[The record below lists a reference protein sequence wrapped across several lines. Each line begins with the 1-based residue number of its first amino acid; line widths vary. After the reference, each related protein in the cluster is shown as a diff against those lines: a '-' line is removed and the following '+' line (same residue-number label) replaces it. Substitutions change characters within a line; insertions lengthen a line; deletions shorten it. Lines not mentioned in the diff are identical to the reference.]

1 MRLLSGAWK
10 ILVGI
15 KDGLVLLLL
24 LLFFGLLYAALTS
37 SPNPVV
43 PWDGR
48 APSQSRMGDL
58 SNSPEQI
65 NPLRRTHG
73 LCETNPPRT
82 GSREYRCHA
91 LGKRR
96 APD

>member
-24 LLFFGLLYAALTS
+24 LLFFGLLYAVLTS

-43 PWDGR
+43 PGTG
-48 APSQSRMGDL
+48 AP
-58 SNSPEQI
+58 
-65 NPLRRTHG
+65 T
-73 LCETNPPRT
+73 CT
-82 GSREYRCHA
+82 
-91 LGKRR
+91 
-96 APD
+96 